1 MEDRVIFLDIDGV
14 LNSESWYARCLREYN
29 TDTSIG
35 ILEQRAIFLL
45 NELVARTHAKIVLSS
60 SWRISDY
67 AREKVKQ
74 NLAPYELEIWDY
86 TAQDPTTRGGQI
98 HMWLVRHPK
107 IEYFV
112 VLDDEPIEGYVGDHL
127 VQTDGMIGLQW
138 DDVVKAEAILYEK
151 FI

>member
-1 MEDRVIFLDIDGV
+1 
-14 LNSESWYARCLREYN
+14 
-29 TDTSIG
+29 
-35 ILEQRAIFLL
+35 
-45 NELVARTHAKIVLSS
+45 
-60 SWRISDY
+60 
-67 AREKVKQ
+67 
-74 NLAPYELEIWDY
+74 
-86 TAQDPTTRGGQI
+86 
-98 HMWLVRHPK
+98 MWLVRHPK